1 MERPG
6 AAWRSYEPHDNC
18 SATDFAQKMALKVT
32 LTLEYLV
39 LGSLV
44 FTWVGSPSGD
54 LAAGT
59 VQGTLCA
66 SSPSSRM
73 NRRTQSDLHI
83 NPPQVN
89 EKPNK
94 EENTKMG
101 AAWFGL
107 GRNGTGTGG

>member
-6 AAWRSYEPHDNC
+6 AAWRSYEPHENC
-18 SATDFAQKMALKVT
+18 IATDFAQKMALKVT

-66 SSPSSRM
+66 CSSKFTNEPEDTIRPSH
-73 NRRTQSDLHI
+73 Q
-83 NPPQVN
+83 PP
-89 EKPNK
+89 
-94 EENTKMG
+94 
-101 AAWFGL
+101 
-107 GRNGTGTGG
+107 TGERETVH